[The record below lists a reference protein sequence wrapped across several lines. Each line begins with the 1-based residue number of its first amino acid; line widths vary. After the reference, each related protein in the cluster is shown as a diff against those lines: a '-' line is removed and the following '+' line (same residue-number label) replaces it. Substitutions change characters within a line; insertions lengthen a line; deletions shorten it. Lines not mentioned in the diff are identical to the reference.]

1 LIFTGAGII
10 ALLLTIAAIL
20 HNDTSPGN
28 FTAQNRLLSHHHLAR
43 DLKVSAGERAGS
55 FYAEGSRANL
65 NTGASKNLPA
75 PMAGPNHPLT
85 YENPLPPPQ
94 ITQLGD
100 GKPRKPRKRS
110 ILSLRLSKDGAR
122 LLSVGNYDDAIKTFQ
137 TALVA
142 DPGNPNIL
150 GAIEQA
156 NKAKAAEQ
164 ATAGNQT
171 NKSIEDVNG
180 SVGSHRISTR
190 AVTQHHEQTPESTVQ
205 AQDALQVGRKL
216 LALGNYDEAIKAFR
230 AGLTI
235 DPQNEPLRTEMA
247 RARSAQIAEE
257 QVLDSP

>member
-1 LIFTGAGII
+1 LIFTGAGIV

-28 FTAQNRLLSHHHLAR
+28 FTAHNRLLSHHHLAR
-43 DLKVSAGERAGS
+43 DLKVGAGERAGS

-65 NTGASKNLPA
+65 NADASKNLPA
-75 PMAGPNHPLT
+75 PMASPNHPLT

-94 ITQLGD
+94 ITRLGD
-100 GKPRKPRKRS
+100 GKPQNPQKRS

-190 AVTQHHEQTPESTVQ
+190 AITQHHEQTPESAVQ